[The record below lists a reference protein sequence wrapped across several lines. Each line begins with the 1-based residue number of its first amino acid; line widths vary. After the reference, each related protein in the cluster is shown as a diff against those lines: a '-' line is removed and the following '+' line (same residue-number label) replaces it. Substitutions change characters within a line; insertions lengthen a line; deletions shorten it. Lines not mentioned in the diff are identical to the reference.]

1 MGKPRLHLIL
11 ITFILAVF
19 VCGGFIQLH
28 GKGLGDDWPKR
39 VLITNDN
46 GIRDI
51 KIVELARAFAK
62 IAETY
67 VVAPLKDQS
76 GSTHYL
82 TATRRGSLKVERRQ
96 IGEGI
101 KAYAVDGYPA
111 DCVLLAIAGIMRDNP
126 PDLVISGINGGPNL
140 GIDWIFSGTIGA
152 ARIASFAGFPAIA
165 VSGLDD
171 DMSDAVDATNRWVI
185 RLAQSPLVRELKSQ
199 QYLTVSIPRLHPE
212 EIKGVRVAERA
223 LLTASPVF
231 EKVSSGDAENDQ
243 ETWRFVGTQKLDYS
257 LPSDS
262 DIALYNEGYI
272 VIVTMVCDEHDYELL
287 SQLKDNIGKIP
298 EWISLKEKKQH

>member
-1 MGKPRLHLIL
+1 MEKPRSHPVL
-11 ITFILAVF
+11 ITIICFVF
-19 VCGGFIQLH
+19 VCGGFFQLQ
-28 GKGLGDDWPKR
+28 GKGLGDNWPKR

-46 GIRDI
+46 GIKDT

-67 VVAPLKDQS
+67 VVAPLEDKS

-82 TATRRGSLKVERRQ
+82 TATRRGSLKVERHQ

-111 DCVLLAIAGIMRDNP
+111 DCILLAIGGIIKDNP

-152 ARIASFAGFPAIA
+152 ARMASFGGFPAIA

-171 DMSDAVDATNRWVI
+171 DMPDAVEAANRWVVS
-185 RLAQSPLVRELKSQ
+185 LAQSPLVRELKAQ

-223 LLTASPVF
+223 RLTASPVF
-231 EKVSSGDAENDQ
+231 EKVSSGDAENGH
-243 ETWRFVGTQKLDYS
+243 ETWRFVGAQRLDYS

-262 DIALYNEGYI
+262 DIALYNERYI
-272 VIVTMVCDEHDYELL
+272 IVVPMVCNEHDYELL
-287 SQLKDNIGKIP
+287 SRLKDNLGKLPAWIP
-298 EWISLKEKKQH
+298 LKEKE